1 MPEIIF
7 YIHVCLT
14 LDNEQKSTRF
24 NKRITWL
31 SNESKI
37 SLLLVLFWHFVDTI
51 NDFFFIFLL
60 FFSFFLAFHYLKT

>member
-51 NDFFFIFLL
+51 NDFFFL
-60 FFSFFLAFHYLKT
+60 SFFYFFPFF

>member
-24 NKRITWL
+24 DKRITWL

-51 NDFFFIFLL
+51 NDFFL
-60 FFSFFLAFHYLKT
+60 SFFYFFPFF